1 MTIQPFIGWAPDAD
15 PSTPGVVVDCFMME
29 PTARGMRGAPSAAA
43 TDLPA
48 LAAACRG
55 AALVTK
61 LDGTKRLIAGTQTKL
76 YEAGSGAW
84 TDRSRAGDYTGSAE
98 SRWVFA
104 QFGDV
109 TLAQNGIDR
118 GQASSSG
125 AFADLTAM
133 PIASLMESVSGFVMC
148 ANIGDSA
155 YQYADAWWCSA
166 LYDHTNWT
174 PAIATQSARGRLLD
188 APGPITALAAFGND
202 LVVAFKRDAMYVGR
216 YVGPDVIWAWE
227 RLPGSVGA
235 FSAQGVVSDGAAL
248 YWWGGDDF
256 YRYDGSRPQP
266 IGAAIRE
273 WFAARFSLA
282 NASKMLGS
290 FDSKTSLIRWYYC
303 EGSDT
308 EPASCVVLNTSTGR
322 WGIADRAVEAVVE
335 YVSAGVAYDTPGILA
350 GVQYSTSAWP
360 QSFDSPFWVTAAES
374 PSIIDTSHTLK
385 TLTGISESSSLTT
398 GDLGDDDTSSLL
410 RRVRPRYSKAPTT
423 ASMTNYSRDRSGDTL
438 TQRATIAAHD
448 GKFDVLHSARWHR
461 LRFDF
466 TGDVEVSGINAD
478 LQPDGTR

>member
-1 MTIQPFIGWAPDAD
+1 MAVQPFIGFAPDAD
-15 PSTPGVVVDCFMME
+15 PATPGVITSCEMLE
-29 PTARGMRGAPSAAA
+29 PTARGMRGAPSAAG

-48 LAAACRG
+48 LDATCRG

-109 TLAQNGIDR
+109 TLAQNGVDR
-118 GQASSSG
+118 GQSSSSG

-133 PIASLMESVSGFVMC
+133 PIAPLMESVSGFVMC
-148 ANIGDSA
+148 ANIPDAA

-174 PAIATQSARGRLLD
+174 PAIATQCARGRLLD
-188 APGPITALAAFGND
+188 APGPITALKAFGND
-202 LVVAFKRDAMYVGR
+202 LVVAFKRDAMYLGR

-227 RLPGSVGA
+227 KLPGSVGA
-235 FSAQGVVSDGAAL
+235 FAAQGVVSDGAAL

-256 YRYDGSRPQP
+256 YRFDGSRPQP
-266 IGAAIRE
+266 IGAAVRE
-273 WFAARFSLA
+273 WFAARFSLSYA
-282 NASKMLGS
+282 NKMIGS
-290 FDSKTSLIRWYYC
+290 FDRKRSLIRWYYC
-303 EGSDT
+303 AGSDSS
-308 EPASCVVLNTSTGR
+308 PASCIVLNTSTGKF
-322 WGIADRAVEAVVE
+322 GIADRAVEAVVE
-335 YVSAGVAYDTPGILA
+335 YVTAGITYDSPGTLA
-350 GVQYSTSAWP
+350 GVTYDSTAWP
-360 QSFDSPFWVTAAES
+360 QSFDSPFWLAAAES
-374 PSIIDTSHTLK
+374 PSIFDTSHLLK
-385 TLTGISESSSLTT
+385 TLTGASESSSLTT
-398 GDLGDDDTSSLL
+398 GDMGDDDAVTLL
-410 RRVRPRYSKAPTT
+410 RRIRPRYSQSPAG
-423 ASMTNYSRDRSGDTL
+423 ASMTHYTRARSGDAL

-461 LRFDF
+461 AKFDF

-478 LQPDGTR
+478 LQPDGQR